1 MPYRKGASIIAPVSK
16 SVGVSPARDFMFS
29 YILRRLWQ
37 MIPTLL
43 GVILLIFFLFKFF
56 GGDPAEIMAGLKSSP
71 ERIASLRAQMGLDKP
86 VWQQLWIFVQQI
98 FTFNWGKSWTTNEA
112 IADIF
117 ATRLPATLTIMVP
130 ILLLEVVLAI
140 VAGLAVA
147 YVRGSRTDRAI
158 MAITTVALSI
168 SFLVYIIVGQYLFG
182 FVLGWFPVQG
192 WSNSVWKNL
201 VTYAPLPVFL
211 AVLVSL
217 APQTRLYRSFF
228 LDEIG
233 QDYVRTARAKGVSEN
248 SILFKH
254 VLRNAMIPILT
265 NVATQ
270 LPGVFIGSF
279 LIEVFFSI
287 PGLGR
292 EILVAVNRSDYPVI
306 QAATVY
312 LAALTMVINLMTDV
326 LYKFVDPRVTLK

>member
-1 MPYRKGASIIAPVSK
+1 MLN
-16 SVGVSPARDFMFS
+16 

-37 MIPTLL
+37 MVPTLL

-56 GGDPAEIMAGLKSSP
+56 GGDPVEIMAGLKASP
-71 ERIASLRAQMGLDKP
+71 ERLASIRAQLGLDKS
-86 VWQQLWIFVQQI
+86 VWAQLWIFIQQI
-98 FTFNWGKSWTTNEA
+98 FTFDWGKSWTTNEA
-112 IADIF
+112 ISSIF
-117 ATRLPATLTIMVP
+117 ATRLPATLTIMIP
-130 ILLLEVVLAI
+130 ILVLEVLLAI
-140 VAGLAVA
+140 LAGLAVA
-147 YVRGSRTDRAI
+147 YVRGSLTDRAI
-158 MAITTVALSI
+158 MIITTIALSI
-168 SFLVYIIVGQYLFG
+168 SFLVYIIVGQYVFG
-182 FVLGWFPVQG
+182 FLLGWFPVQG

-233 QDYVRTARAKGVSEN
+233 HDYVRTARAKGVSEN
-248 SILFKH
+248 AIMLKH

-312 LAALTMVINLMTDV
+312 LAALTMVINLITDV